1 MSKTELK
8 VRPSKIIAGLEPKE
22 TNILLQTIAKCID
35 KKVDTKNYVAQLHS
49 APKDKAATKKPS
61 TRKPQREASVT
72 RSNLK
77 SKSDTTPKS
86 DRSHNN
92 KTKEKKS
99 KKTVKE
105 EEPPHESET
114 KEVTEEV
121 VTTDATKEEVVVD
134 DVVDTPKK
142 VEVQDVSG
150 FSNARQ
156 SSAGLVRPKS
166 ARPKSGELKT
176 ASTSGNLCFFANVV
190 KQTSFFSVHVETTER
205 APVQC

>member
-61 TRKPQREASVT
+61 TRKPQRETSVT

-105 EEPPHESET
+105 EAPPHESET

-134 DVVDTPKK
+134 TLKK

-166 ARPKSGELKT
+166 ARPKSGELKA
-176 ASTSGNLCFFANVV
+176 ASTSGNLCFFC
-190 KQTSFFSVHVETTER
+190 KCCQTDKFL
-205 APVQC
+205 

>member
-1 MSKTELK
+1 M
-8 VRPSKIIAGLEPKE
+8 RPSKIVAGLEPKE

-35 KKVDTKNYVAQLHS
+35 KKIDTKNYVAQLHS
-49 APKDKAATKKPS
+49 TPKNTKKPS

-86 DRSHNN
+86 SDRSHNN
-92 KTKEKKS
+92 KTKEKK
-99 KKTVKE
+99 TVKE
-105 EEPPHESET
+105 EEPPKEPHESET

-121 VTTDATKEEVVVD
+121 VTNDATKVVVD
-134 DVVDTPKK
+134 TLKK
-142 VEVQDVSG
+142 VEASQDLSG

-176 ASTSGNLCFFANVV
+176 ASTSGNLCFFALLPN
-190 KQTSFFSVHVETTER
+190 
-205 APVQC
+205 

>member
-61 TRKPQREASVT
+61 TRKPQRETSVT

-134 DVVDTPKK
+134 DVVDTLKK

-176 ASTSGNLCFFANVV
+176 ASTSGNLCFFC
-190 KQTSFFSVHVETTER
+190 KCCQTDKFL
-205 APVQC
+205 